1 MLENFKTTLYKPN
14 REFSVV
20 VRAWDGGMVMAQE
33 NTGGIQTNPGQA
45 DDRALLDDLTVLAQP
60 AAAAPQSGEARQTQ
74 ESDRGGGITELA
86 AIHQGSP
93 DLAARF
99 VPVSDLQIGG
109 READAQVAADGAAP
123 ARPIDAIVNAAPTG
137 PENTPRDYGHEG
149 EGEITTPLRAG
160 GNAAPADSV
169 PPPATSGATEP
180 RGAAQSVPAPP
191 PAQSPAAAAAPA
203 EQATAVPPP
212 LPRTETP
219 ETTEVKPLIITA
231 GAPAITT
238 QAATGEEDTAIP
250 LNITAV
256 TTDGG
261 DSIRGI
267 VLSNIPAGSVLNHGT
282 RLSDTSWSLSPAD
295 LPGLTITPP
304 KDFGGTI
311 TMTVTATAWD
321 SGLTATSTAT
331 AEITVQRVADTPTL
345 DAAAARGD
353 EDTAIALDITPHL
366 SDTDGSEAIT
376 AVTITGVPAGA
387 ALSAGT
393 HNSDGSWTLTPA
405 QLAGLK
411 ITPPSH
417 SAVDFTLTVTTTSTE
432 LSSDPAPVAA
442 GKATATSAPVTL
454 HVTVD
459 GVAHAPAIIQN
470 TAAAGDEDSRINLNL
485 DLSTFK
491 ADETLSGLTI
501 TGVPAGSHFYSAATG
516 GNAVG
521 HDNADGSWT
530 FSETEV
536 AAVKASSLFIQ
547 PPRDWNDYNTAGQGG
562 MALNATLDVRQTDP
576 ESGAVT
582 TNSTSLP
589 LTVHVAAV
597 ADQPTVTATAARGD
611 EDSAIALDITP
622 HLTDLTSTEAI
633 TAVTITG
640 VPAGAALSAGTHNS
654 DGSWTLTPAQLA
666 GLKITP
672 PSHSAV
678 DFTLT
683 VTTTSTELG
692 DNAAIRSA
700 VSEPVSLHVT
710 VDGVA
715 TTALVHAGASA
726 GNEDSRIDLN
736 LSLADTDA
744 GEALSLTLAG
754 IPAGSHFYDAAAG
767 GAAIGHDN
775 GDGTWTFSETEVAA
789 VKASSLFIQPPRD
802 WNDYNT
808 AGQGGMRVTA
818 TLTANQT
825 DPESGAV
832 TPKVTTQSFAVH
844 VAGVA
849 DQPTVTATAARGD
862 EDSAI
867 ALDITP
873 HLTDLTSTEAITA
886 ITITGVPA
894 GAALSAG
901 IHNSDGSWTLTPAQL
916 AGLKITPPGHSAVDF
931 TLTVTTT
938 STELGDN
945 AAIRSAVSEPVSL
958 HVTVD
963 GVATTALVHAG
974 ASAGNED
981 SRIDL
986 NLSLADT
993 DAGEA
998 LSLTLAG
1005 IPAGSHFYD
1014 AAAGGAAIGH
1024 DNGDGTWT
1032 FSETEVAAVKASSL
1046 FIQPPRD
1053 WNDYNTAGQG
1063 GMRVTATL
1071 TANQTDPE
1079 SGAVTPKVTTQS
1091 FAVHVA
1097 GVADQPTVTATAA
1110 RGDEDSAIALDI
1122 TPHLTDLT
1130 STEAISAVT
1139 ITGVP
1144 AGATLSAGTHNSDGS
1159 WTLTPAQLAGLKI
1172 TPPSHSAANFT
1183 LTVTTTST
1191 ELGDNAAVR
1200 SAVSEPVSLHV
1211 TVDGVAHAPVVS
1223 LSSGLSGNE
1232 DTRIAVDL
1240 NMAAFKGDES
1250 LSGLTIASQA
1260 GSVAADVTALA
1271 DSTFTTGSGAGV
1283 GHYDSTAKA
1292 WSFSAEDI
1300 AAIKAGG
1307 LYIQTPR
1314 NWSDWS
1320 SSGHNSGLK
1329 LAATVTA
1336 SETDPESHA
1345 VTTASTTVNTTVH
1358 VYGVADTPTVAAA
1371 GASGS
1376 QNTGS
1381 GAASNWI
1388 ALDITPGLS
1397 DIDGSESVS
1406 SLRISNLPPGAVLNQ
1421 GVNNGDGSWTLTQ
1434 AQLAGL
1440 KILPKAHDSTDFT
1453 IYVTATATE
1462 AGPNVAAGLGSATSI
1477 PVPIKVVVEAS
1488 AEAPVVTQTAA
1499 SGNEDTRI
1507 NVNLTL
1513 GLSDTAEQMTGL
1525 ALAGVPAGS
1534 RFYSAATGGVALGTD
1549 DGNGNWSFTAA
1560 EASAIKAGGL
1570 YVLPPSHWS
1579 DYDTA
1584 GHTAGMQMTAT
1595 LSAAKTDLESGVTHT
1610 SSTTQALTVNVLS
1623 VANAPTAMTTAPASG
1638 VEYDGTHPDWIA
1650 LSISVPALNDTDR
1663 SETLSVRI
1671 TGVPSGALLSAG
1683 TRNSDGSW
1691 SLDPA
1696 QLTGLKV
1703 QPAAHDAADFTLTIT
1718 ATATEQ
1724 GVASHIATATASTVA
1739 TLKVT
1744 VDGVAD
1750 APTIGQT
1757 AAAVGNEDTRIN
1769 LNLDPRLTDS
1779 HETLTMT
1786 LAGVPAD
1793 STFYAAASGGS
1804 AIGTYSP
1811 ATGLWSFSATEMAA
1825 IKAGALYVLPP
1836 ANWSDWNT
1844 AGNTTGMQLTATL
1857 TSTQV
1862 DPDTKVSTSATAAP
1876 FTFGVGVKS
1885 VADAPS
1891 LTTVAAHGSESDGTT
1906 PNWIPLSITTA
1917 VTDDDRSESISS
1929 VTISQVPNGA
1939 KLALADGTV
1948 LSPTAT
1954 GATTSTY
1961 TLSQAQLAGLKF
1973 QPAPHDARDV
1983 TLSITST
1990 STEAGVASHIAT
2002 ATASTT
2008 AGLKITV
2015 DGVADAPTLS
2025 QTHAAVGNEDTRIN
2039 LNLDAQLT
2047 DSQESLSMTLAGVPA
2062 NSTFFATASGG
2073 AAIGTYSPATGL
2085 WSFSS
2090 TDMAAIK
2097 AGGLY
2102 VLPPTNWSDW
2112 NTAGGTTGMRL
2123 TATLTST
2130 EIDPDSKART
2140 SAGAAPLTFSV
2151 EVHSVADTPTV
2162 TVSNATVI
2170 QNDGGGADGNWVALS
2185 ISPAVTDTDTSEAI
2199 TAIRISGVPTGA
2211 VLNQGTD
2218 NHDGSWTLTPAQLA
2232 GLKILPP
2239 AHSAAD
2245 FSLTVVATAT
2255 EKGDPAHIAVS
2266 SADSAARTIR
2276 VTVTGTAEAP
2286 VVGQTTAAAGLE
2298 DSRIDVNLSVVL
2310 PDSHESVTGITIGG
2324 APGGTVFY
2332 ASSDPA
2338 DATRLG
2344 HYDSSTQTW
2353 SFTAAEAALIRA
2365 GGLFVQPPANWSD
2378 WNTAG
2383 NTTGMRLVT
2392 TVSVA
2397 ATDPD
2402 TKVVSTNSTT
2412 ATIGVEV
2419 KSVADAPTV
2428 TAQAARGSED
2438 QPIALVISPHLADTD
2453 GSETITAVTIT
2464 GVPAGATL
2472 NHGTDNHDGSWT
2484 LTPAQLAGLT
2494 ITPPTDSKTAFTL
2507 HVTATSAEGG
2517 DPAHIA
2523 TPSATSAVVDLKVT
2537 VDAVADTPT
2546 VTVSNAGGLEDKWI
2560 DLSVSAATPDTSG
2573 TEVVSVTITGMPPGA
2588 ILNHGTYDASS
2599 GAWTVGQGDLA
2610 TLKVLPAK
2618 DSNADF
2624 TLHVQANTLEPS
2636 NGSIAHSAA
2645 RDLTVTVTGTPE
2657 APDFTETAQARGVED
2672 TRIDMHLAGSL
2683 TDANEALTLKLAG
2696 IPSGSRFFSAAGAN
2710 LVDGADT
2717 TAIGTDNGDGTWSF
2731 TTAEVTAIKAGG
2743 LFIQPPANWSDWSG
2757 VAGPANDWS
2766 TWSPGRGGIRVTATL
2781 TSTDTDV
2788 NTRAE
2793 TRADTTIDFT
2803 VHVSGVAD
2811 AATGLPDGHFVA
2823 TQVED
2828 TAGGTSGT
2836 LVDLGFGALGLAD
2849 TDGSEHLSVVVSDLP
2864 AGSRL
2869 MFADGISIDNLVPVG
2884 SGRWSI
2890 EAKYLPSLRLLVPAA
2905 HNSETDGVLHLN
2917 AAVVT
2922 TEVDG
2927 SVHVDTR
2934 VVDVTVTP
2942 ATNAA
2947 HISGGG
2953 SGDEEGA
2960 IPLGLS
2966 VSAGG
2971 IAETLDSITL
2981 DLTAAHRADAKVF
2994 YDGVEITA
3002 DGITLAGDADLSK
3015 FTVKPAAN
3023 WSDWSSDGHNS
3034 GIAIGVTVVS
3044 HDHGAA
3050 PRTTTQTV
3058 AVHVAGTADAP
3069 GFAALS
3075 NVAIGPDHAATS
3087 ATLDVV
3093 SKVGL
3098 TDIDGSE
3105 RLSMVIDGLPDGAL
3119 LLTRGGALAGFNE
3132 GGGKWLV
3139 TADQWDAAVA
3149 AGGFVIS
3156 APRGLADA
3164 DGNPV
3169 GSSTVTV
3176 TALSTERDTGST
3188 AGTSRSFTLSW
3199 DGAASGVADPT
3210 APSVGLSGP
3219 NVGAGLV
3226 SGNEDSAIALGITI
3240 GDHAAGLNAT
3250 LVIDAASLDGA
3261 KLSAGI
3267 YDSSRNVW
3275 LVGESD
3281 VAGLK
3286 ITPPANWNSVEA
3298 GHDLSLSA
3306 RVVFTDTSTGGS
3318 TSSALT
3324 IPVHVNPVT
3333 DAAAIGGGGSGTE
3346 DTAIGLNLSAAAG
3359 GIDETVTAVV
3369 ISGVPTGAKLTMAD
3383 GTVIAPDGGAGSTY
3397 TVGGLT
3403 PAQLGGLKLIPPRD
3417 WSDYSGAINLNV
3429 AVTTQDH
3436 GAAALTTTRAV
3447 AVHVTGV
3454 TDAAE
3459 IAAAPV
3465 SGTENQWIDLSTKLQ
3480 AALADT
3486 DGSEGISIVL
3496 AGVPDGAV
3504 LNHGYNNGDGT
3515 WRLDAA
3521 DLPTLKLLMPTDF
3534 NGQQAMTL
3542 QALTWEKDGSSPMVT
3557 TSAGFTVTVDAVAGV
3572 PSVSVTSARGSED
3585 SPIALT
3591 IATGVTHALGTDH
3604 IDHVTIAG
3612 VPAGATLNQGTD
3624 NGDGTWTLAPADLA
3638 GLTITPPPHSDA
3650 AFTLR
3655 ITATAAE
3662 TDSISGAVSTTTSP
3676 AMTLDVRVDAVANGG
3691 TVTVGGARG
3700 DENAWIDLSG
3710 SISTGLIDTDGSES
3724 LTSVIITG
3732 LRPGAVLNHGVLN
3745 ADGSWTVADGDL
3757 ATLKVLPPAND
3768 ARDLTLTVRAVT
3780 TEAANGNSA
3789 AGPAATFTVVVDA
3802 AAAPV
3807 TLGQSAPAAGAEDSR
3822 IALNLGVLITDP
3834 GESATLTMS
3843 GVPAGSAFF
3852 NAAAGG
3858 TAIGVDNH
3866 DGTWSFSRT
3875 EIDDMQ
3881 AAGHGLYLVPPTNW
3895 SDWSSAGH
3903 TAGMPLT
3910 ATVNASVSDPET
3922 HAVSTTSSSLSLTVH
3937 VDAVA
3942 DAPNLDVA
3950 PAQGNEDTWIDL
3962 AIDPVL
3968 ADQTGSE
3975 YLSAVTISGLPAG
3988 ATLNHGVLNADGTW
4002 TLQTGDLAGLRIK
4015 PGGHDVA
4022 DFDLTVTATSRN
4034 WQNGDAAS
4042 TTTRLHVTV
4051 DAVANAPVLTLGAAP
4066 GGAEGSRIAL
4076 NLSMT
4081 RTDDHEDLTLAL
4093 AGVPDGS
4100 RFYAGNVAVGTDGGN
4115 GTWTFTTEEVEQMRA
4130 GGAYIQPPA
4139 HWSDWNTA
4147 GNNTGMSLTA
4157 TLTSTQVDPDSHAVS
4172 TASTQRNLTVH
4183 VSSVADAP
4191 ELAVADTAT
4200 TVGSAAALAIDSSL
4214 VDTDGSET
4222 LSVTISGVPAGA
4234 TLNHGIR
4241 NADGTWTLTK
4251 AQLAGLTLTP
4261 AAQDSRDIDL
4271 TVTATTTEA
4280 AGGPTASTSL
4290 PMHVTVTPVAHAPG
4304 LTQGSPASG
4313 NEDTRINLNL
4323 GLTSGDSHETLSL
4336 TLTGVAG
4343 DSHFYAGAG
4352 SNTAIGTDHGNGT
4365 WSFTGAEVAQIQA
4378 GGLFIQPPAHWSD
4391 WNTGD
4396 NGGGMHLAATLT
4408 STTAPDAETGQ
4419 AATASSSLAFDLHVA
4434 SVADAPNLAGGN
4446 LLAEAGAQSVP
4457 LDLRSS
4463 LTDTDGSESLS
4474 LRITG
4479 LPDDASLNH
4488 GVRNADGSWSLGS
4501 DDLQG
4506 LAISTTAR
4514 DAGTST
4520 MHVVATATETNG
4532 SQASTSADFLLRLGS
4547 NLDTGG
4553 ESGPSLG
4560 TVGADGIL
4568 NLSHLTNLPGVPDN
4582 SGHLAEFVFGG
4593 LDGVHA
4599 IDVTGITG
4607 GAGHSLS
4614 IDLGN
4619 NEHLLVAAGTHGYID
4634 GQGLHTDTPG
4644 GVQVVD
4650 GNGHTVAQPP
4660 PASAFIDTTGVH
4672 ATLTFDN
4679 SVAIH
4684 VEGLDKITF

>member
-1 MLENFKTTLYKPN
+1 
-14 REFSVV
+14 
-20 VRAWDGGMVMAQE
+20 
-33 NTGGIQTNPGQA
+33 
-45 DDRALLDDLTVLAQP
+45 
-60 AAAAPQSGEARQTQ
+60 
-74 ESDRGGGITELA
+74 
-86 AIHQGSP
+86 
-93 DLAARF
+93 
-99 VPVSDLQIGG
+99 
-109 READAQVAADGAAP
+109 
-123 ARPIDAIVNAAPTG
+123 
-137 PENTPRDYGHEG
+137 
-149 EGEITTPLRAG
+149 
-160 GNAAPADSV
+160 
-169 PPPATSGATEP
+169 
-180 RGAAQSVPAPP
+180 
-191 PAQSPAAAAAPA
+191 
-203 EQATAVPPP
+203 
-212 LPRTETP
+212 
-219 ETTEVKPLIITA
+219 
-231 GAPAITT
+231 
-238 QAATGEEDTAIP
+238 
-250 LNITAV
+250 
-256 TTDGG
+256 
-261 DSIRGI
+261 
-267 VLSNIPAGSVLNHGT
+267 
-282 RLSDTSWSLSPAD
+282 
-295 LPGLTITPP
+295 
-304 KDFGGTI
+304 
-311 TMTVTATAWD
+311 MTVTATAWD

-376 AVTITGVPAGA
+376 AITITGVPAGA

-393 HNSDGSWTLTPA
+393 HNSDGSWTLSPA

-432 LSSDPAPVAA
+432 LSGDPAPIAA
-442 GKATATSAPVTL
+442 GKASATSAPVTL

-459 GVAHAPAIIQN
+459 GVAHAPAIVQN
-470 TAAAGDEDSRINLNL
+470 TAAAGSEDTRINLNL
-485 DLSTFK
+485 DLSTLK

-501 TGVPAGSHFYSAATG
+501 TGVPAGSHFYSAVTG
-516 GNAVG
+516 GSAVG
-521 HDNADGSWT
+521 HDNGDGTWT
-530 FSETEV
+530 FSEAEV
-536 AAVKASSLFIQ
+536 AAVKASSLFIL
-547 PPRDWNDYNTAGQGG
+547 PPRDWNDYDSAGQGG
-562 MALNATLDVRQTDP
+562 MALNATLNVRQTDP

-582 TNSTSLP
+582 TSSSSLP
-589 LTVHVAAV
+589 LTVHVAGV
-597 ADQPTVTATAARGD
+597 ADQPTVTAAAARGD

-622 HLTDLTSTEAI
+622 HLTDLTNTEAI
-633 TAVTITG
+633 TAITITG

-654 DGSWTLTPAQLA
+654 DGSWTLSPAQLA

-692 DNAAIRSA
+692 DNAAVRSA

-736 LSLADTDA
+736 LSLASTDA

-754 IPAGSHFYDAAAG
+754 IPAGSHFYSAATG

-775 GDGTWTFSETEVAA
+775 GDGTWTFSAA
-789 VKASSLFIQPPRD
+789 DIARSQAAGAGLFIQPPRD
-802 WNDYNT
+802 WNDYSST
-808 AGQGGMRVTA
+808 GQGGMQVTA
-818 TLTANQT
+818 TLTANQN

-849 DQPTVTATAARGD
+849 DQPTVTAAAARGD

-873 HLTDLTSTEAITA
+873 HLTDLTNTEAITA
-886 ITITGVPA
+886 I
-894 GAALSAG
+894 
-901 IHNSDGSWTLTPAQL
+901 
-916 AGLKITPPGHSAVDF
+916 
-931 TLTVTTT
+931 
-938 STELGDN
+938 
-945 AAIRSAVSEPVSL
+945 
-958 HVTVD
+958 
-963 GVATTALVHAG
+963 
-974 ASAGNED
+974 
-981 SRIDL
+981 
-986 NLSLADT
+986 
-993 DAGEA
+993 
-998 LSLTLAG
+998 
-1005 IPAGSHFYD
+1005 
-1014 AAAGGAAIGH
+1014 
-1024 DNGDGTWT
+1024 
-1032 FSETEVAAVKASSL
+1032 
-1046 FIQPPRD
+1046 
-1053 WNDYNTAGQG
+1053 
-1063 GMRVTATL
+1063 
-1071 TANQTDPE
+1071 
-1079 SGAVTPKVTTQS
+1079 
-1091 FAVHVA
+1091 
-1097 GVADQPTVTATAA
+1097 
-1110 RGDEDSAIALDI
+1110 
-1122 TPHLTDLT
+1122 
-1130 STEAISAVT
+1130 T

-1159 WTLTPAQLAGLKI
+1159 WTLSPAQLAGLKI
-1172 TPPSHSAANFT
+1172 TPPSHSAVDFT

-1240 NMAAFKGDES
+1240 NMAAFKNDES
-1250 LSGLTIASQA
+1250 LSGLTIVSQA

-1271 DSTFTTGSGAGV
+1271 DSTFTTGSGASV
-1283 GHYDSTAKA
+1283 GHYDSAARA

-1314 NWSDWS
+1314 NWNDWS

-1336 SETDPESHA
+1336 TESDPESHA

-1371 GASGS
+1371 EASGS

-1388 ALDITPGLS
+1388 ALDITPSLS
-1397 DIDGSESVS
+1397 DIDGSESIS

-1440 KILPKAHDSTDFT
+1440 KILPKAHDSSDFT

-1462 AGPNVAAGLGSATSI
+1462 AGPNVAAGLGSATST
-1477 PVPIKVVVEAS
+1477 PVPIKVVVEAL

-1525 ALAGVPAGS
+1525 TLAGVPEGS

-1549 DGNGNWSFTAA
+1549 DGNGNWHFTAA

-1595 LSAAKTDLESGVTHT
+1595 LSAAKTDLESGATHT

-1623 VANAPTAMTTAPASG
+1623 VANAPTVMTTAPASG
-1638 VEYDGTHPDWIA
+1638 VEYDGTHADWIP
-1650 LSISVPALNDTDR
+1650 LSISVPALTDTDR
-1663 SETLSVRI
+1663 SETLSVKI
-1671 TGVPSGALLSAG
+1671 TGVPGGALLSAG

-1739 TLKVT
+1739 TLRVA

-1750 APTIGQT
+1750 TPTIGQT

-1769 LNLDPRLTDS
+1769 LNLDPQLADS
-1779 HETLTMT
+1779 HESLSMT

-1793 STFYAAASGGS
+1793 STFYAAASGGT
-1804 AIGTYSP
+1804 AIGTYSA
-1811 ATGLWSFSATEMAA
+1811 ATGLWSFSATDMAA

-1844 AGNTTGMQLTATL
+1844 AGGTAGMQLTATL

-1862 DPDTKVSTSATAAP
+1862 DPDTKASTTATAAP
-1876 FTFGVGVKS
+1876 FTFGVSVKS

-1917 VTDDDRSESISS
+1917 VTDDDKSESISS

-1973 QPAPHDARDV
+1973 QPATHDARDV

-1990 STEAGVASHIAT
+1990 STEAGNSSHVAT

-2008 AGLKITV
+2008 ASLKITV

-2025 QTHAAVGNEDTRIN
+2025 QTAAAVGNEDTRIN
-2039 LNLDAQLT
+2039 LNLNAQLT

-2062 NSTFFATASGG
+2062 DSTFYAAASGG
-2073 AAIGTYSPATGL
+2073 AAIGAYSSATGL

-2090 TDMAAIK
+2090 ADMAAIK

-2130 EIDPDSKART
+2130 EIDPDNKART
-2140 SAGAAPLTFSV
+2140 SASAAPLTFSV

-2162 TVSNATVI
+2162 TVSNATVV
-2170 QNDGGGADGNWVALS
+2170 QNDGSGAAGNWVALS

-2245 FSLTVVATAT
+2245 FNLTVVATAT

-2286 VVGQTTAAAGLE
+2286 VVGQATAAVGLE

-2324 APGGTVFY
+2324 VPGGTVFY

-2353 SFTAAEAALIRA
+2353 SFTAAEAATIRA
-2365 GGLFVQPPANWSD
+2365 GGLFVQPPTNWSD
-2378 WNTAG
+2378 WNAG
-2383 NTTGMRLVT
+2383 GMRLVT

-2438 QPIALVISPHLADTD
+2438 QPIALAISPHLADTD
-2453 GSETITAVTIT
+2453 GSETITAITIS

-2484 LTPAQLAGLT
+2484 LSPSDLAGLT

-2507 HVTATSAEGG
+2507 HVTATSTEGG

-2523 TPSATSAVVDLKVT
+2523 TPSATSAVIDLKVT

-2546 VTVSNAGGLEDKWI
+2546 VTVSNASGLEDKWI

-2599 GAWTVGQGDLA
+2599 GAWTVSQGDLA

-2636 NGSIAHSAA
+2636 NGSIAHSGV
-2645 RDLTVTVTGTPE
+2645 RNLTVTVTGTPE
-2657 APDFTETAQARGVED
+2657 APNFTETAQARGVED

-2683 TDANEALTLKLAG
+2683 TDSGEALTLNLAG

-2710 LVDGADT
+2710 LVDGTDT
-2717 TAIGTDNGDGTWSF
+2717 TAIGHDNGDGTWSF
-2731 TTAEVTAIKAGG
+2731 TTAEMAAIKAGG
-2743 LFIQPPANWSDWSG
+2743 LFIQPPANWSDWSS
-2757 VAGPANDWS
+2757 VAGPTSDWS
-2766 TWSPGRGGIRVTATL
+2766 TWSPGQGGIQVTATL

-2793 TRADTTIDFT
+2793 TRADTTINFT

-2828 TAGGTSGT
+2828 TAAGTPGT
-2836 LVDLGFGALGLAD
+2836 LVDLGFGRLGLAD
-2849 TDGSEHLSVVVSDLP
+2849 ADGSEHLSVVVSDLP

-2869 MFADGISIDNLVPVG
+2869 VFADGISIDNLVPVG

-2947 HISGGG
+2947 HVSGGG
-2953 SGDEEGA
+2953 SGAEGGT

-2971 IAETLDSITL
+2971 IAETLDSVTL
-2981 DLTAAHRADAKVF
+2981 DLAAAHRAEAKVF

-3002 DGITLAGDADLSK
+3002 DSITLAGDADLSK
-3015 FTVKPAAN
+3015 FVVKPTAN
-3023 WSDWSSDGHNS
+3023 WSDWSSDGHNA

-3044 HDHGAA
+3044 HDHGAD

-3087 ATLDVV
+3087 ATLDVA

-3098 TDIDGSE
+3098 TDADGSE

-3119 LLTRGGALAGFNE
+3119 LLTKGGALAGFNE

-3156 APRGLADA
+3156 APRGLADSG
-3164 DGNPV
+3164 GNPV
-3169 GSSTVTV
+3169 GSSVVTV

-3199 DGAASGVADPT
+3199 DGAASGVTDPT
-3210 APSVGLSGP
+3210 APSVGLDGP
-3219 NVGAGLV
+3219 NVSAGLV

-3250 LVIDAASLDGA
+3250 LVIDATSLGGA

-3275 LVGESD
+3275 LVSEAD

-3333 DAAAIGGGGSGTE
+3333 DAAAIGGGGSGAE
-3346 DTAIGLNLSAAAG
+3346 DTAIALNLSAAAG

-3397 TVGGLT
+3397 TVSGLT

-3436 GAAALTTTRAV
+3436 GAAALTTTKAL

-3465 SGTENQWIDLSTKLQ
+3465 HGTENQWIDLSTKLQ
-3480 AALADT
+3480 AALGDS

-3496 AGVPDGAV
+3496 SGVPDGAV
-3504 LNHGYNNGDGT
+3504 LNHGYNNGDHT

-3534 NGQQAMTL
+3534 NGQQTMTL
-3542 QALTWEKDGSSPMVT
+3542 QALTWEKDGSSPMLT

-3591 IATGVTHALGTDH
+3591 VAAGVAHALGTDH
-3604 IDHVTIAG
+3604 IDHVTISG
-3612 VPAGATLNQGTD
+3612 VPSGATLNHGTD

-3638 GLTITPPPHSDA
+3638 GLTVTPPPHSDA
-3650 AFTLR
+3650 AFTLS
-3655 ITATAAE
+3655 ITATATE
-3662 TDSISGAVSTTTSP
+3662 TDSISNAVSTTTSP
-3676 AMTLDVRVDAVANGG
+3676 TMTLDVRVDAVANGG
-3691 TVTVGGARG
+3691 TVTVSGARG
-3700 DENAWIDLSG
+3700 NENAWIDLSG
-3710 SISTGLIDTDGSES
+3710 SISTGLIDADGSES

-3732 LRPGAVLNHGVLN
+3732 LRPGAVLNHGVAN
-3745 ADGSWTVADGDL
+3745 ADGSWTVANGDL
-3757 ATLKVLPPAND
+3757 ATLKVLPPLND
-3768 ARDLTLTVRAVT
+3768 AHDLTLTIRAVT

-3789 AGPAATFTVVVDA
+3789 AGPAATFTVEVDA

-3807 TLGQSAPAAGAEDSR
+3807 TLSQSAPAAGTEDSR

-3834 GESATLTMS
+3834 GEDATLTMS

-3852 NAAAGG
+3852 NASAGG

-3881 AAGHGLYLVPPTNW
+3881 AAGHGLYLVPPADW

-3910 ATVNASVSDPET
+3910 ATIDASVSDPET
-3922 HAVSTTSSSLSLTVH
+3922 RAVSTTSSSLSLTVH

-3942 DAPNLDVA
+3942 DAPDLNVA

-3988 ATLNHGVLNADGTW
+3988 ATLNHGVHNADGSW

-4015 PGGHDVA
+4015 PGSHDVA

-4034 WQNGDAAS
+4034 WQNGGAAS

-4066 GGAEGSRIAL
+4066 GGAEDSRIAL
-4076 NLSMT
+4076 NLSMA
-4081 RTDDHEDLTLAL
+4081 RTDDNESLTLTLAG
-4093 AGVPDGS
+4093 APDGS
-4100 RFYAGNVAVGTDGGN
+4100 RFYAGNLEVGSHDGH
-4115 GTWTFTTEEVEQMRA
+4115 GTWTFTADEVEQMRA
-4130 GGAYIQPPA
+4130 GGVFIQPPA
-4139 HWSDWNTA
+4139 YWSDWNTD
-4147 GNNTGMSLTA
+4147 GNNTGMNLTA
-4157 TLTSTQVDPDSHAVS
+4157 TLTSTQVDPDSQ
-4172 TASTQRNLTVH
+4172 ASTSASTRQNLTVH
-4183 VSSVADAP
+4183 VGSVANAP
-4191 ELAVADTAT
+4191 GLTVTGATT
-4200 TVGSAAALAIDSSL
+4200 TVGSAAALSIDSSL

-4234 TLNHGIR
+4234 TLNHGTH

-4271 TVTATTTEA
+4271 TVTATAREA
-4280 AGGPTASTSL
+4280 AGGSTASTSHPL
-4290 PMHVTVTPVAHAPG
+4290 HVTVTPAAHAPT
-4304 LTQGSPASG
+4304 LTQGAAAAG

-4336 TLTGVAG
+4336 TLTGVAD
-4343 DSHFYAGAG
+4343 DSHFYAAAAG
-4352 SNTAIGTDHGNGT
+4352 GTAIGTDHGNGT

-4378 GGLFIQPPAHWSD
+4378 GGLFIQPPANWSD
-4391 WNTGD
+4391 WNTGN
-4396 NGGGMHLAATLT
+4396 NGDGMHLAATLT

-4434 SVADAPNLAGGN
+4434 SVADAPDLAGSN

-4463 LTDTDGSESLS
+4463 LNDTDGSESLS

-4488 GVRNADGSWSLGS
+4488 GIRNADGSWSLGS

-4520 MHVVATATETNG
+4520 MHVVATATEANG

-4568 NLSHLTNLPGVPDN
+4568 DLDHLTNLPGVPDN

-4619 NEHLLVAAGTHGYID
+4619 NEHLLVAAGAHGYID

-4644 GVQVVD
+4644 GIQVVD

-4660 PASAFIDTTGVH
+4660 PASAFVDTTGVH
-4672 ATLTFDN
+4672 ATLTFD
-4679 SVAIH
+4679 SSIAIH